1 MAGDDT
7 TMRQNYVDA
16 NVRAPSGQRGHYD
29 MACTDMLLAEIRA
42 DYRNGGG

>member
-7 TMRQNYVDA
+7 TMRQNYVEA
-16 NVRAPSGQRGHYD
+16 KMRAPSGRGHYD

-42 DYRNGGG
+42 DY